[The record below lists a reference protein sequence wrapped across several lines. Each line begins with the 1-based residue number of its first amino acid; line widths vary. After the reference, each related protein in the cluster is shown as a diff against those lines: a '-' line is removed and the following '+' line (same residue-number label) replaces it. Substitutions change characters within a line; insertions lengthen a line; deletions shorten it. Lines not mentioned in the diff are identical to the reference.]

1 MITTFF
7 CYWPHINICLPYLE
21 WATGMF
27 HVSNVSQCHNSFHIY
42 DQDTHC
48 MWLSMWKRGFQTMC
62 TRYKLP
68 YSAVR
73 SCQNNKKKTLL
84 SFIARLLAGLP
95 EIITLKNSVSTQPV
109 YKVSSFQFFFCKLN
123 FYRVVSIFLS
133 FFKVLKEI
141 FPLGEK
147 KLSFSSVTG
156 KLLRFLN
163 DR

>member
-1 MITTFF
+1 MTRTLFVCDYPCGKGVFRQCVPGINS
-7 CYWPHINICLPYLE
+7 HIQPFGAAKTI
-21 WATGMF
+21 
-27 HVSNVSQCHNSFHIY
+27 I
-42 DQDTHC
+42 
-48 MWLSMWKRGFQTMC
+48 
-62 TRYKLP
+62 
-68 YSAVR
+68 
-73 SCQNNKKKTLL
+73 KKTLL

-95 EIITLKNSVSTQPV
+95 GIITLKNSVSTQPV
-109 YKVSSFQFFFCKLN
+109 YKVSSFHFFCKLN